1 MSGQFNIQKSTA
13 REHKTRMYEN
23 LEQFRRYWRIGG
35 EEKKKKKHEALN
47 RIRRKHV
54 FTGLSI
60 TVALY
65 SFVENEPAYIYA
77 FLKGSFR

>member
-1 MSGQFNIQKSTA
+1 MN
-13 REHKTRMYEN
+13 
-23 LEQFRRYWRIGG
+23 RRGG
-35 EEKKKKKHEALN
+35 KKKNEKKKHEALN

-54 FTGLSI
+54 FIGLSI

>member
-1 MSGQFNIQKSTA
+1 MNRRGG
-13 REHKTRMYEN
+13 KT
-23 LEQFRRYWRIGG
+23 
-35 EEKKKKKHEALN
+35 KKKEKEKKHEALN

-54 FTGLSI
+54 FIGLSI